1 MYVADFFL
9 RLEWLNSH
17 QQCVFQIYA
26 YEVYINK
33 CVFVLPQ
40 RAVRT
45 YHTYIG
51 SEIIGHVVYIVC
63 YSISEST
70 RIGLKSI
77 AA

>member
-1 MYVADFFL
+1 MHAKSNAKYVADFFL

-45 YHTYIG
+45 YQYHTW
-51 SEIIGHVVYIVC
+51 EA
-63 YSISEST
+63 
-70 RIGLKSI
+70 KSLDT
-77 AA
+77 